1 MVEIVLTFGL
11 MMSLFEFVLVV
22 MLPVRVRLRL
32 LGNASYK
39 MMAHMGMLLINL
51 WVHWGTVTG
60 TMSATLAFIASLGV
74 LEASTRLF
82 GKLVDGRY
90 YTIGLVRYNASELK

>member
-11 MMSLFEFVLVV
+11 MMAAFEFVLLV

-32 LGNASYK
+32 LGSQQYK

-82 GKLVDGRY
+82 GKMVEGRY
-90 YTIGLVRYNASELK
+90 YHVGLIKYSLLEVK